1 MINAKKIYNT
11 LLNDSRIL
19 EFVSEDNILNSY
31 PNEVEN
37 FPCIIFSENS
47 QDDSEYNDNMPGAS
61 VCSVEIHI
69 FVKKLD
75 GNATSSDI
83 AEVVAEVMNED
94 FWNGSGN
101 REVSDPDPDVE
112 HRVIQF
118 NKSIFN

>member
-11 LLNDSRIL
+11 LLNDGRIL

-31 PNEVEN
+31 PNEVED
-37 FPCIIFSENS
+37 FPCIIFSEDS

-61 VCSVEIHI
+61 ACSVEIHI

-83 AEVVAEVMNED
+83 AEAVAEVMNED

-112 HRVIQF
+112 HRVIRF